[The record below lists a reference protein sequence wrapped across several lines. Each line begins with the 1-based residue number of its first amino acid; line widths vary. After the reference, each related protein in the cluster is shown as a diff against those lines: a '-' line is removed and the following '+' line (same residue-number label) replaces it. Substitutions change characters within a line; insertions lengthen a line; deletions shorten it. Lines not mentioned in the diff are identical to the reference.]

1 MILKNVLMNIFHILK
16 KFFFLLFMQFNDT
29 NILFFSLYILT
40 RYVTYVTY
48 CPSKDKSKSRIVK
61 RLVSADCLSDC
72 EAPANFL

>member
-1 MILKNVLMNIFHILK
+1 
-16 KFFFLLFMQFNDT
+16 MQFNDT
-29 NILFFSLYILT
+29 NILFLSLYILT

-61 RLVSADCLSDC
+61 RLVSADCLSGC